1 MKHISLLSVI
11 PIIFISCNDNGEST
25 TTPTDTATIKTVDSS
40 SETVAVQSTS
50 SFPSDL
56 TLEETKDDSIF
67 TDGSEPTSWDNAGI
81 DDPVAFKQ
89 FLKKLQG
96 WVVNNQRDSVAAV
109 IAFPLVNAKVRNKEQ
124 IIVKDKNEF
133 LANYNLY
140 MNDTVKAALK
150 NQNLRQVFRNANGA
164 MVGNGQLWL
173 RQVENGFAITAIN
186 NK

>member
-1 MKHISLLSVI
+1 MKSIFLVI
-11 PIIFISCNDNGEST
+11 VT
-25 TTPTDTATIKTVDSS
+25 TATYIACDNNSETATNPTNTATVKTVDSS
-40 SETVAVQSTS
+40 SAAVAVQSTS

-56 TLEETKDDSIF
+56 TLEETKDDAVF

-81 DDPVAFKQ
+81 DDPVAFKK

-96 WVVNNQRDSVAAV
+96 WVANNQRDSVAAA
-109 IAFPLVNAKVRNKEQ
+109 IAFPLLNSRVRNKEQ

-133 LANYNLY
+133 LANYDLY
-140 MNDTVKAALK
+140 INDTVKAALK

-173 RQVENGFAITAIN
+173 GQVENGFAIMAIN